1 MTNNQAVISSIPTI
15 PRAYLDVAFKSRTL
29 ILEDGRAFWVEKSR
43 IVTDI
48 PELVAYL
55 DQHDDFE
62 SVAA

>member
-1 MTNNQAVISSIPTI
+1 MAKPLTSDAIPVA
-15 PRAYLDVAFKSRTL
+15 PRTYRDKSFKSRTL
-29 ILEDGRAFWVEKSR
+29 VLEDGRAFMVEKSR
-43 IVTDI
+43 IVTDV